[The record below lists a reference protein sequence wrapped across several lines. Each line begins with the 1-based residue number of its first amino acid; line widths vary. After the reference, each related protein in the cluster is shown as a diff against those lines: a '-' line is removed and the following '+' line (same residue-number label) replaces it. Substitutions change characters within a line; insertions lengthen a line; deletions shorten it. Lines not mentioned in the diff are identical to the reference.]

1 MAKAKVKQMVEE
13 EVEIKKGLDIKLK
26 VDKSE
31 KGRITITVTLLQDGE
46 EIASD
51 YDFVQV

>member
-1 MAKAKVKQMVEE
+1 MAKAKAVKKQEVVEAP
-13 EVEIKKGLDIKLK
+13 KGLSVK
-26 VDKSE
+26 VNLDKTE
-31 KGRITITVTLLQDGE
+31 KGRITVKVTLLQDGV

>member
-1 MAKAKVKQMVEE
+1 MSKAKTKKA
-13 EVEIKKGLDIKLK
+13 EVKKGLDIKLK
-26 VDKSE
+26 LDKTE
-31 KGRITITVTLLQDGE
+31 KGRLTVTVTLLEDGK